1 MAVKVNRMYSYRQL
15 FLNHVA
21 QTSPAPLA
29 LEFTKG
35 RGVWLTDIRK
45 KRYID
50 FISGIGVSSIGHAH
64 PAVVNAVQKQVRKY
78 AHLMVYGEYVQS
90 PQVRLAHKLAGLLPP
105 SLSSVYFVNSGAEA
119 VEAAMKLAKRATG
132 RSQIL
137 SMQNAYHG
145 SSQGALSIMGDEYF
159 KTSFRP
165 LLPDTGIIRFNN
177 TEDLKQITS
186 RTAAVFAETVQGEA
200 GAVAPD
206 AEWLKALR
214 ARCTETGALLV
225 LDEIQ
230 AGVGRTGTLWAFEAY
245 GIIPDILLLAKGI
258 GGGMPIGLMIA
269 SQELTGLFTYNPVLG
284 HINTFGGNAVC
295 AAAALATLKVI
306 TDEKLYESVPE
317 KEEMIRRFFRE
328 RNIPVSGKGLLLAA
342 HFNDED
348 TNFKVIE
355 KSIQN
360 GLITDW
366 FLFNSKALRMAPPLT
381 ISTREM
387 GTALRRLEKSL
398 QETGL

>member
-29 LEFTKG
+29 LEFIKG

-245 GIIPDILLLAKGI
+245 GVIPDILLLAKGI

-269 SQELTGLFTYNPVLG
+269 SQELTGLFTHNPVLG

>member
-1 MAVKVNRMYSYRQL
+1 MYSYRQL

-29 LEFTKG
+29 LEFIKG

-50 FISGIGVSSIGHAH
+50 FISGIGVSSVGHAH
-64 PAVVNAVQKQVRKY
+64 PAVVHAVQKQVRKY

-90 PQVRLAHKLAGLLPP
+90 PQVRLARKLASLLPP

-132 RSQIL
+132 RSEIL
-137 SMQNAYHG
+137 SMQYAYHG
-145 SSQGALSIMGDEYF
+145 STQGAMSIMGDEFF

-165 LLPDTGIIRFNN
+165 LLPDTGIIRFNSM
-177 TEDLKQITS
+177 EDLPKITG
-186 RTAAVFAETVQGEA
+186 RTAAVFAETIQGEA

-206 AEWLKALR
+206 PLWIQALR
-214 ARCTETGALLV
+214 ARCTETGTLLV

-245 GIIPDILLLAKGI
+245 NVVPDILLLAKGI

-269 SQELTGLFTYNPVLG
+269 SRELTGLFTHNPVLG

-295 AAAALATLKVI
+295 AAAALATLDVI
-306 TDEKLYESVPE
+306 CSGKLYEAVAE
-317 KEEMIRRFFRE
+317 KEQMIRDFFAA

-342 HFNDED
+342 HFPDEE
-348 TNFKVIE
+348 TNFRVIE

-366 FLFNSKALRMAPPLT
+366 FLFNSKALRMAPPLV
-381 ISTREM
+381 ISRRETA
-387 GTALRRLEKSL
+387 TALRKLEKSL
-398 QETGL
+398 DEAGI

>member
-1 MAVKVNRMYSYRQL
+1 MYSYRQL

-90 PQVRLAHKLAGLLPP
+90 PQVRLAHKLAELLPP

-132 RSQIL
+132 RSQVL
-137 SMQNAYHG
+137 SMKNAYHG

-165 LLPDTGIIRFNN
+165 LLPDTGIIRFND
-177 TEDLKQITS
+177 TEDLKQITP
-186 RTAAVFAETVQGEA
+186 RTAAVFAETIQGEA

-245 GIIPDILLLAKGI
+245 GVIPDILLLAKGI

-269 SQELTGLFTYNPVLG
+269 SQELTGLFTHNPVLG
-284 HINTFGGNAVC
+284 HISTFGGNAVC

-306 TDEKLYESVPE
+306 TEEKLYESVPE
-317 KEEMIRRFFRE
+317 KEEMVRRFFRE

-381 ISTREM
+381 ISAREM

-398 QETGL
+398 PETGL

>member
-1 MAVKVNRMYSYRQL
+1 MYSYRQL

-29 LEFTKG
+29 LEFIKG

-64 PAVVNAVQKQVRKY
+64 PAVVNAVQKQVRRY

-245 GIIPDILLLAKGI
+245 GVIPDILLLAKGI

-269 SQELTGLFTYNPVLG
+269 SQELTGLFTHNPVLG

-381 ISTREM
+381 ISTREI

>member
-1 MAVKVNRMYSYRQL
+1 MYSYRQL

-29 LEFTKG
+29 LEFIKG

-119 VEAAMKLAKRATG
+119 VEAAMKLTKRATG

-269 SQELTGLFTYNPVLG
+269 SQELTGLFTHNPVLG

-306 TDEKLYESVPE
+306 TDEKLYASVPE

>member
-1 MAVKVNRMYSYRQL
+1 MYSYRQL

-29 LEFTKG
+29 LEFIKG

-50 FISGIGVSSIGHAH
+50 FISGIGVSSVGHAH

-90 PQVRLAHKLAGLLPP
+90 PQVRLAHKLAEFLPP

-132 RSQIL
+132 RSQVL

-177 TEDLKQITS
+177 TEDLEQITT

-245 GIIPDILLLAKGI
+245 GVIPDILLLAKGI

-269 SQELTGLFTYNPVLG
+269 SKELTGLFTHNPVLG

-306 TDEKLYESVPE
+306 TEEKLYESVPE
-317 KEEMIRRFFRE
+317 KEAMIRKFFSE

-348 TNFKVIE
+348 TNFKVIG
-355 KSIQN
+355 KSIEN

-381 ISTREM
+381 ISIRET

>member
-1 MAVKVNRMYSYRQL
+1 MYSYRQL

-90 PQVRLAHKLAGLLPP
+90 PQVRLAHKLAELLPP

-132 RSQIL
+132 RSQVL
-137 SMQNAYHG
+137 SMKNAYHG

-177 TEDLKQITS
+177 TEDLEQITS

-206 AEWLKALR
+206 AGWLKALR

-269 SQELTGLFTYNPVLG
+269 SQELTGLFTHNPVLG

-306 TDEKLYESVPE
+306 TEEKLYESVPE

>member
-1 MAVKVNRMYSYRQL
+1 MYSYRQL

-29 LEFTKG
+29 LEFIKG

-245 GIIPDILLLAKGI
+245 GVIPDILLLAKGI

-269 SQELTGLFTYNPVLG
+269 SQELTGLFTHNPVLG

-381 ISTREM
+381 ISTREI